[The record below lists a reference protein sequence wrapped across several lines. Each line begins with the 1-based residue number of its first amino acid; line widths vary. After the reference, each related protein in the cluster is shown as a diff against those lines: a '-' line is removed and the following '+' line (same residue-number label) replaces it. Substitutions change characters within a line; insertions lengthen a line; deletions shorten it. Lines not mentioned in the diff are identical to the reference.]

1 MQMQMKGKYGTKQRV
16 SPRTAKPRRVAGAR
30 ALPTAPVRTCVGCR
44 QQGSPLELVRMVL
57 GPDASVAFDLAGGA
71 AGRGAWVHPTE
82 PCLRKATKA
91 TARSLHVDGTENV
104 EALALS
110 LAQAATRRAVGLV
123 GAAHRA
129 RYVALGSDASK
140 EAFSAGRARLVVLAT
155 DAKAAKQEAWIEAAV
170 AKGILV
176 AWATKDELG
185 SIVGRDELAVLVVTD
200 EGLARNLLRVIAMTI
215 PVSSRLA
222 KAAAVSALATGSQ
235 GRQDSEDG

>member
-1 MQMQMKGKYGTKQRV
+1 VQMQIKGKHGTKQRV
-16 SPRTAKPRRVAGAR
+16 SSQSAKPRRVVSTR
-30 ALPTAPVRTCVGCR
+30 VLPKAPVRTCIGCR
-44 QQGSPLELVRMVL
+44 QQGAPVELVRMVL
-57 GPDASVAFDLAGGA
+57 GPDGSVAFDLAGGA
-71 AGRGAWVHPTE
+71 AGRGAWVHPSE
-82 PCLRKATKA
+82 PCLRKAAKA
-91 TARSLHVDGTENV
+91 TARSLHADGSENV

-155 DAKAAKQEAWIEAAV
+155 DAKAAKQESWIEAA
-170 AKGILV
+170 AGKGLLV

-200 EGLARNLLRVIAMTI
+200 EGLARNLLRAIAMTI

-222 KAAAVSALATGSQ
+222 KAAAVSALTTGSQ
-235 GRQDSEDG
+235 GREDSEDG

>member
-16 SPRTAKPRRVAGAR
+16 SPRTANPRRVFGAR
-30 ALPTAPVRTCVGCR
+30 VLPNAPVRTCIGCR

-57 GPDASVAFDLAGGA
+57 GPDGSVAFDLAAGA
-71 AGRGAWVHPTE
+71 AGRGAWVHPSE

-91 TARSLHVDGTENV
+91 TARSLHADGSENV

-140 EAFSAGRARLVVLAT
+140 EAFAAGKARLVVLAT
-155 DAKAAKQEAWIEAAV
+155 DAKAAKQEAWIEAAL